1 MKTSY
6 RHIHFFAL
14 ILALALLNSCASRQT
29 AATLNDVETYIQ
41 ARPDSALATIRAID
55 TTTLTSRSLRAHYAL
70 LHAMALDKNWIDTT
84 DVNVVMPAV
93 RYYGRHGSPRQKMLS
108 NYYLGRIQEN
118 QGDFTAAIVSYSVAE
133 KASAGAT
140 DEYFK
145 GLLDM
150 AIANIYRK
158 VSMVDKELAYTE
170 SSREHFLLSG
180 DTARFNLAYG
190 RLAMAYQEIKE
201 WEKADSL
208 YRLCLSQCERD
219 TVYMRIYL
227 SQYAAMKVIQSDP
240 DPEGAIRLLETLRTT
255 YGGSLSMRDNG
266 VLAYSYLM
274 LGDSQASDRILD
286 NIVRQPESRRVR
298 ARYMEYRIAE
308 YRGDYRY
315 ALDLLKDIYSRQ
327 DSTVYQLL
335 DNSVTQALKDH
346 FEGEANETRRELV
359 NSRIIGGMV
368 IVLLMILIA
377 SIVVWQ
383 RQRRAKEKLAAD
395 QLIRTAEETNKIL
408 MRVNDSLET
417 EIDTLQSTFAQ
428 FYQSQLERIGSLCE
442 AFLKAKDRKDEG
454 KKEAVYRRVE
464 RIVDE
469 INKDDE
475 NYGRFELLVNKS
487 LDNVVDHLK
496 ADLGKKGN
504 LSKTD
509 VRFICYSIVGFD
521 TNAIAMLLGMSL
533 SNVYTRRSRLK
544 ERIRQLD
551 SPYLDQY
558 KLYLHL

>member
-1 MKTSY
+1 
-6 RHIHFFAL
+6 
-14 ILALALLNSCASRQT
+14 
-29 AATLNDVETYIQ
+29 
-41 ARPDSALATIRAID
+41 
-55 TTTLTSRSLRAHYAL
+55 
-70 LHAMALDKNWIDTT
+70 
-84 DVNVVMPAV
+84 
-93 RYYGRHGSPRQKMLS
+93 
-108 NYYLGRIQEN
+108 
-118 QGDFTAAIVSYSVAE
+118 
-133 KASAGAT
+133 
-140 DEYFK
+140 
-145 GLLDM
+145 
-150 AIANIYRK
+150 
-158 VSMVDKELAYTE
+158 
-170 SSREHFLLSG
+170 
-180 DTARFNLAYG
+180 
-190 RLAMAYQEIKE
+190 
-201 WEKADSL
+201 
-208 YRLCLSQCERD
+208 
-219 TVYMRIYL
+219 
-227 SQYAAMKVIQSDP
+227 
-240 DPEGAIRLLETLRTT
+240 
-255 YGGSLSMRDNG
+255 
-266 VLAYSYLM
+266 
-274 LGDSQASDRILD
+274 
-286 NIVRQPESRRVR
+286 
-298 ARYMEYRIAE
+298 
-308 YRGDYRY
+308 
-315 ALDLLKDIYSRQ
+315 
-327 DSTVYQLL
+327 
-335 DNSVTQALKDH
+335 
-346 FEGEANETRRELV
+346 
-359 NSRIIGGMV
+359 
-368 IVLLMILIA
+368 
-377 SIVVWQ
+377 
-383 RQRRAKEKLAAD
+383 
-395 QLIRTAEETNKIL
+395 